1 MDPLIRRHEPRGTL
15 RTLPAYLDQW
25 GPCVQ
30 VTAST
35 PLQGPVAAIHDAYL
49 LRITS
54 ELSEG
59 ITGYSTAATDD
70 FPQDVQLM
78 YVLYWMDVL
87 DQLWVARLEQR
98 VTELDRVK
106 EGACA
111 HFPTPDKADQVAA
124 ALQTS
129 AAVSSSEAWQAGP
142 SDKSVPPY
150 GTTDR
155 IRLRDEMCNARERL
169 FAWMRSQ
176 KGLAPPPTTVDPWPS
191 TLPWSPARTPRR
203 GRRASKLR
211 KRKRRKLGPLSTL
224 RPRRPTRTVQ
234 KRGRGMTTTPNCS
247 TERSIQMRRTRSH
260 LSSGRSA
267 PAIQMARRWPFGT
280 STLRRCLRGPY
291 IILHRHPCRLV
302 AHRMYMINR
311 PAAHT
316 EVALVHDDG
325 LAWRHGRD
333 AVLKRDLDAA
343 VREGRHTARLG
354 VLAVADLCV
363 ERGIPARQ
371 VAGPYERVRMQE
383 HALEKRM
390 CLVRHHNDAALRRL
404 LFRDKEALGRTGY
417 AGALANS
424 QGM

>member
-1 MDPLIRRHEPRGTL
+1 MDPLIRRHEPRGAL

-70 FPQDVQLM
+70 VPQDVQLM

-124 ALQTS
+124 VLQTS

-191 TLPWSPARTPRR
+191 THH
-203 GRRASKLR
+203 
-211 KRKRRKLGPLSTL
+211 TL
-224 RPRRPTRTVQ
+224 E
-234 KRGRGMTTTPNCS
+234 S
-247 TERSIQMRRTRSH
+247 SADAEER
-260 LSSGRSA
+260 
-267 PAIQMARRWPFGT
+267 
-280 STLRRCLRGPY
+280 
-291 IILHRHPCRLV
+291 
-302 AHRMYMINR
+302 
-311 PAAHT
+311 
-316 EVALVHDDG
+316 E
-325 LAWRHGRD
+325 
-333 AVLKRDLDAA
+333 
-343 VREGRHTARLG
+343 ARLEAEEEEEAETWAAEH
-354 VLAVADLCV
+354 LAPPASDEDRAE
-363 ERGIPARQ
+363 ERAEDDHYAKLFDRALDPDASDEEPPA
-371 VAGPYERVRMQE
+371 
-383 HALEKRM
+383 KRTKRSGDTDGTEM
-390 CLVRHHNDAALRRL
+390 AFWDQHFASLFARSLHHL
-404 LFRDKEALGRTGY
+404 T
-417 AGALANS
+417 
-424 QGM
+424 QTPM